1 MSGPGLEDLDV
12 SGMSELNRS
21 LFLYVFMHSTQPTGR
36 YPDSKRLENR
46 EIALSAGWYRVY
58 VDPSLTPEIV
68 SAEPLSLPG
77 KALKVTVR
85 FSPTKEFR
93 GKFYL
98 CSEGRLCFSLLSEIM

>member
-12 SGMSELNRS
+12 SGMSELSRS
-21 LFLYVFMHSTQPTGR
+21 LFLYVFMHSTQPVGR
-36 YPDSKRLENR
+36 YLESKRPEAR

-68 SAEPLSLPG
+68 SAAHLNLPG
-77 KALKVTVR
+77 RALKVTVR

-98 CSEGRLCFSLLSEIM
+98 CSEGRLGFSLLSDIM